1 MDEGK
6 RESMELEVMGLVEAS
21 IGKVVERRNSILSRR
36 LARSSLA
43 SSASEIKEKE
53 ERNFFKK
60 SRERLG
66 DKYANQVLCFD
77 CF

>member
-6 RESMELEVMGLVEAS
+6 RESMGLEVIGLVEAS
-21 IGKVVERRNSILSRR
+21 IGKVVERRNSILSCR

-53 ERNFFKK
+53 KRKLKK
-60 SRERLG
+60 KIGKDLETNMQSSL
-66 DKYANQVLCFD
+66 VL
-77 CF
+77 